1 MSLGGGS
8 GLPGMTGIFAG
19 IERDLD
25 IDRDAPDYDVFR

>member
-1 MSLGGGS
+1 
-8 GLPGMTGIFAG
+8 MTGIFAG